1 MQTKNLLFFSI
12 FPPTKFDF
20 FSSLNFFRFNRHNV
34 LHTNVSLFNRVASRI
49 AVLESD
55 LISSLRKDQYCT
67 LFTYFMMNNDM
78 TTYLT
83 VCMSGAEN
91 LVPEIDVGSINGTNE
106 QPIFFMTTLNKYQV
120 ALLWATWHTT
130 SWAAAPPAKWS
141 AQLKYA
147 AAQFCIFT
155 RICLKKSLF
164 RVAAAVKH
172 FTGEIF

>member
-49 AVLESD
+49 ERAVLESD

-120 ALLWATWHTT
+120 ALLWATSHTT
-130 SWAAAPPAKWS
+130 SWVHAPAQ
-141 AQLKYA
+141 QLKYA
-147 AAQFCIFT
+147 
-155 RICLKKSLF
+155 
-164 RVAAAVKH
+164 
-172 FTGEIF
+172 